1 MRQSDQNDLA
11 LPFILGAV
19 VDFML
24 HLCESDQPIIVG
36 KDYPNDKVVDIM
48 ADWCDNRN
56 MKSTTFSR
64 DLWLK
69 ACQEGRFN
77 G

>member
-1 MRQSDQNDLA
+1 MKQSDQNDLA
-11 LPFILGAV
+11 LPFMLGAV

-24 HLCESDQPIIVG
+24 YLCEHEKPIIVG
-36 KDYPNDKVVDIM
+36 KDYPNNQVIDILS
-48 ADWCDNRN
+48 DWCEQRKI
-56 MKSTTFSR
+56 KSTTFDR

-69 ACQEGRFN
+69 ACKEERFS